1 MFKKTLLLIA
11 LIASVANFSGCIFL
25 AAGAAGAGTAKWL
38 SDKVTGDAN
47 NSIEKVT
54 KATQAVLTDMN
65 AVIDKVTRA
74 PEVTQILAKD
84 ANNQQIWVDLR
95 PVDKNTTNVAVRVGY
110 LNGEKDAHKILDNIV
125 NKSNSWI

>member
-1 MFKKTLLLIA
+1 MFKKALLVIA
-11 LIASVANFSGCIFL
+11 LFATVANFSGCIFL

-47 NSIEKVT
+47 NSIEKTANAARAVLADLKDEIFKET
-54 KATQAVLTDMN
+54 KAPD
-65 AVIDKVTRA
+65 
-74 PEVTQILAKD
+74 VTQIRAKD
-84 ANNQQIWVDLR
+84 ASGQQIWIDLR

-110 LNGEKDAHKILDNIV
+110 MNGEKDAHKILDNIV